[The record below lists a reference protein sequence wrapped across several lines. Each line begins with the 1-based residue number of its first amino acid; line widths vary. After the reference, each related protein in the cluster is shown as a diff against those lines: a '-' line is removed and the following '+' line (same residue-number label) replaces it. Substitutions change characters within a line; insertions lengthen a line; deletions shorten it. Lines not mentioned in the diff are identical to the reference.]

1 MKRCSTMLLSLA
13 ALVALATEISAAD
26 GDKNPQ
32 PRIVR
37 PGQVTADG
45 AVTPP
50 EDAVIIFDGR
60 DGSNFTDTNGNPISW
75 PVADGSLR
83 VGRGDIVSKQT
94 FSDAQIHVEFS
105 TANEDK
111 HFANSGLYLHHL
123 YEIQIMESYTENPYG
138 PGQQNAAIYQTYRPL
153 VNASTPPGTW
163 QTLDIIFHGAKLD
176 AEGAVR
182 QPARFT
188 VFHNGVLVQYNRSLR
203 RGTGAGQNRKMI
215 ENGPLRIQAHGG
227 DVRYRSIWFRNIPP
241 ISESTAG
248 ALNKPRPD
256 GPAPKITAATP
267 TTNDAA
273 GQPPSDSL
281 VLFDGK
287 ALDAWSRQGDVTQ
300 QPDWKIQNGYAEVA
314 ADTIVTKKN
323 FGDVQLHAE
332 WATPADGKGHGQ
344 DRGNSGIKMELVNEV
359 QVLDSYHNE
368 TYAEGHA
375 GAIYGQYP
383 PLVNASRPPG
393 QWQTYD
399 IVYRTAKYDKNGDL
413 IDPGSFTV
421 LHNGILVQDHV
432 ALKWPRKKGP
442 ADGPVVSP
450 ILLQSKGIPVRY
462 RNIWLRELAPQI
474 AEPPDIARLVP
485 EPQEFVF
492 NGREGIFQAEEA
504 DVDGAGIIHTNPG
517 YTGSGFVDF
526 RAAEGEK
533 ITWSVKIPEAGRYRL
548 AIRYSTG
555 ADNQPL
561 KLVVNGETRAEPLQ
575 FPSTGDWDTWGE
587 VAQTVE
593 LHAGANEIRLI
604 SIGHSGANIDRIALK
619 YQVVATKTSKYQ

>member
-1 MKRCSTMLLSLA
+1 MLLCLA
-13 ALVALATEISAAD
+13 ALAILGSDVLADD
-26 GDKNPQ
+26 GDKNSQ
-32 PRIVR
+32 PRVVR
-37 PGQVTADG
+37 PGQVTVDG

-60 DGSNFTDTNGNPISW
+60 DASNFTDTSGNPIKW
-75 PVADGSLR
+75 PVVDGSLR
-83 VGRGDIVSKQT
+83 MAGGDIVSKQT
-94 FSDAQIHVEFS
+94 FSDAQIHVEYS
-105 TANEDK
+105 TANDDK

-176 AEGAVR
+176 ADGAVR

-188 VFHNGVLVQYNRSLR
+188 VFHNGALVQYNRSLR
-203 RGTGAGQNRKMI
+203 QGTGAGKSRKMV
-215 ENGPLRIQAHGG
+215 EEGPLRIQAHGG

-248 ALNKPRPD
+248 SLNRPRPD

-267 TTNDAA
+267 STNNAP
-273 GQPPSDSL
+273 GQPPNDSV

-287 ALDAWSRQGDVTQ
+287 SLDAWTRHGENIQP
-300 QPDWKIQNGYAEVA
+300 PDWKIQNGYAEVA
-314 ADTIVTKKN
+314 ADTIVTKAK

-332 WATPADGKGHGQ
+332 WATPLDVKGNGQ

-359 QVLDSYHNE
+359 QILDSYHND
-368 TYAEGHA
+368 TYAEGQA

-399 IVYRTAKYDKNGDL
+399 IVYRTAKYDKDGQL
-413 IDPGSFTV
+413 VDPGSFTV
-421 LHNGILVQDHV
+421 LHNGIVVQDHV

-442 ADGPVVSP
+442 ADGPVVGP

-462 RNIWLRELAPQI
+462 RNIWLRELDPQI
-474 AEPPDIARLVP
+474 AEAPDIARQAD
-485 EPQEFVF
+485 EPTEFVF
-492 NGREGIFQAEEA
+492 NGREGTFQAEEA

-526 RAAEGEK
+526 RAAEGES
-533 ITWSVKIPEAGRYRL
+533 ITWSVRVPEAGQYRL
-548 AIRYSTG
+548 GVRYSTG
-555 ADNQPL
+555 DDNQPL
-561 KLVVNGETRAEPLQ
+561 RLVLNGTAKGELLQ
-575 FPSTGDWDTWGE
+575 FPSTGDGETWGE
-587 VAQTVE
+587 INHEAS
-593 LHAGANEIRLI
+593 LAAGTNQIQLL
-604 SIGHSGANIDRIALK
+604 SVGNSGPNVDCLTL
-619 YQVVATKTSKYQ
+619 TKK